1 MLPRS
6 FCAPLAPPETARV
19 VTQHPVRTRRNT
31 PRVTAAVVALLMGLV
46 ACSEDPFAFDW
57 YDSPDTTFVYSL
69 ARPEL
74 NLYSGF
80 NFYDRTTVRVEEPGS
95 TGRWDIAV
103 DTQGG
108 SLVLLPPG
116 ALGITARGAVAT
128 MGAVQFDDIEQAPG
142 DTLLYELN
150 DPVAVVAGT
159 VYVVRT
165 NRQGGSFGS
174 SCVYYAKLE
183 PVVIDVAEGK
193 LTFRYVS
200 SPICNNR
207 ELVSPG
213 D

>member
-1 MLPRS
+1 
-6 FCAPLAPPETARV
+6 
-19 VTQHPVRTRRNT
+19 
-31 PRVTAAVVALLMGLV
+31 MGLA
-46 ACSEDPFAFDW
+46 ACNEDPFAFDW
-57 YDSPDTTFVYSL
+57 YDTPDTTFLFSL

-74 NLYSGF
+74 NLASGF
-80 NFYDRTTVRVEEPGS
+80 NFYERATNVSDGKVRVEEPGA
-95 TGRWDIAV
+95 TGNWDVAV

-116 ALGITARGAVAT
+116 ALGITARAAVA
-128 MGAVQFDDIEQAPG
+128 AVSGVAFDDIQQAPG

-150 DPVAVVAGT
+150 DPVPVVAGS

-183 PVVIDVAEGK
+183 PVVIDVAGGR
-193 LTFRYVS
+193 LTFRFIA

>member
-1 MLPRS
+1 MRFS
-6 FCAPLAPPETARV
+6 TQRV
-19 VTQHPVRTRRNT
+19 ATV
-31 PRVTAAVVALLMGLV
+31 AAALLMGFA
-46 ACSEDPFAFDW
+46 ACSEDPFAYDW
-57 YDSPDTTFVYSL
+57 YDQPDTTYLFSL
-69 ARPEL
+69 ARPEP

-80 NFYDRTTVRVEEPGS
+80 NFYERTTVRVETPGA
-95 TGRWDIAV
+95 TGSWDVAV
-103 DTQGG
+103 DTQG
-108 SLVLLPPG
+108 SSPVLLPPG
-116 ALGITARGAVAT
+116 ALGITARAAVAT
-128 MGAVQFDDIEQAPG
+128 MVGVAFEDILQAPG

-150 DPVAVVAGT
+150 DPIPLVAGS

-193 LTFRYVS
+193 LTFRYVA

-213 D
+213 N